1 MGGREALHAALI
13 QQVVPARTA
22 PCVMAPGPQGQCL
35 GYLPKGV
42 GASWH
47 GNRSPRGPCCA
58 LGGPEKVTGPSRG
71 QLHELKGTE
80 RTPPPSTAPANP
92 LGETEVSKG
101 QVGSQVS
108 GEQAPG
114 PAQLWC
120 HACSGLVPSPQPQAR
135 VLIPAPSGGYPRSRE
150 VTGSCEGWGQ
160 GTHKTAG
167 SLGSL
172 CCALW
177 PSSRKPY

>member
-1 MGGREALHAALI
+1 M
-13 QQVVPARTA
+13 
-22 PCVMAPGPQGQCL
+22 
-35 GYLPKGV
+35 
-42 GASWH
+42 
-47 GNRSPRGPCCA
+47 
-58 LGGPEKVTGPSRG
+58 
-71 QLHELKGTE
+71 HELKGTE

-114 PAQLWC
+114 PAQLWG
-120 HACSGLVPSPQPQAR
+120 HACSGLVPSLQPQAR
-135 VLIPAPSGGYPRSRE
+135 VLIPTPSGGYLRSRE

-177 PSSRKPY
+177 PSSRKPYLRGQRPALPSVWSFGAGSLVFVIPLPPNGDFLESTLHPRKCHRGQFAHGAELKRETRVWGQGDLASARP